1 MSCVCVAPLSIVHL
15 IHFLSHVNTVSW
27 HSSPVSMGP
36 LSVVHFIHFLSCALR
51 CLCMTERPPCICA
64 EDGRVFVWGG
74 SGEGQ
79 LGLGEEAEVPEPKE
93 LDVGQ
98 RVTCIA
104 CGYYH
109 SALVTGE
116 WLKSWFHFEWNP
128 GDGPTQGAL
137 I

>member
-1 MSCVCVAPLSIVHL
+1 
-15 IHFLSHVNTVSW
+15 
-27 HSSPVSMGP
+27 
-36 LSVVHFIHFLSCALR
+36 
-51 CLCMTERPPCICA
+51 MTERPPCFCA

-116 WLKSWFHFEWNP
+116 WLKSWFRIEWNP
-128 GDGPTQGAL
+128 GDRPTQGAL

>member
-1 MSCVCVAPLSIVHL
+1 MP
-15 IHFLSHVNTVSW
+15 
-27 HSSPVSMGP
+27 
-36 LSVVHFIHFLSCALR
+36 
-51 CLCMTERPPCICA
+51 CMTERPPCFCA

-79 LGLGEEAEVPEPKE
+79 LGLGEEAEVPKPKE

-116 WLKSWFHFEWNP
+116 RLKSRFHFEWNP
-128 GDGPTQGAL
+128 GDRPTQGAL